1 MTCSNIDKLI
11 KHYNSNCGNEFDVGN
26 VICNTNFCKFQE
38 WEEEMDKVQEQLKK
52 VNGEREED
60 AVQIQ
65 EYNVSRGES

>member
-1 MTCSNIDKLI
+1 MLKMLNLI
-11 KHYNSNCGNEFDVGN
+11 LF
-26 VICNTNFCKFQE
+26 FCKFQE

-65 EYNVSRGES
+65 EYNVSRVDLRNKTILW

>member
-1 MTCSNIDKLI
+1 MLKYKLI
-11 KHYNSNCGNEFDVGN
+11 KHYNSNGGNEFDVGN

-65 EYNVSRGES
+65 EYNVSRGGS

>member
-1 MTCSNIDKLI
+1 MLKFIILI
-11 KHYNSNCGNEFDVGN
+11 
-26 VICNTNFCKFQE
+26 FCKFQE

-65 EYNVSRGES
+65 EYNVSRGGS